1 MSKMKKGIIGI
12 IGILMI
18 CIVSLLTVD
27 GTVAISTSIT
37 APYVNHFVFAAD
49 GVQAVITEPGWDPAS
64 ALNLVPGRVLN
75 KDPRIQNTG
84 TVDEWSAAKVS
95 FCYGP
100 AAGDNAGNLLSES
113 DLAKVLAAITVDW
126 NTGSWTRFE
135 DSTAAVTIAPDA
147 VSQTFYCQS
156 IVKAGDAESL
166 PFVLPGATEPLF
178 TSVTIKDTNTQAQ
191 MSELKAMG
199 GFQIFIEGCVVQ
211 SNITA
216 AMTVDIAA
224 STFSFADTPVSLP

>member
-1 MSKMKKGIIGI
+1 
-12 IGILMI
+12 MI
-18 CIVSLLTVD
+18 CIVSLLAVD

-37 APYVNHFVFAAD
+37 DPRVNHFVFEAD

-64 ALNLVPGRVLN
+64 AVNLVPGRVLT
-75 KDPRIQNTG
+75 KDPRIKNTG
-84 TVDEWSAAKVS
+84 TIDEWSAAKVS

-100 AAGDNAGNLLSES
+100 AAGDSAGNLLSEA
-113 DLAKVLAAITVDW
+113 DLSKVLAAITIDW

-135 DSTAAVTIAPDA
+135 DSTTAVTIAPDA
-147 VSQTFYCQS
+147 ASQTFYCQS
-156 IVKAGDAESL
+156 IVKAGDPEAL
-166 PFVLPGATEPLF
+166 PFVLPGTTDPLF

-191 MSELKAMG
+191 MSELKEMG

-211 SNITA
+211 SNITD

-224 STFSFADTPVSLP
+224 STFSFTDTPI